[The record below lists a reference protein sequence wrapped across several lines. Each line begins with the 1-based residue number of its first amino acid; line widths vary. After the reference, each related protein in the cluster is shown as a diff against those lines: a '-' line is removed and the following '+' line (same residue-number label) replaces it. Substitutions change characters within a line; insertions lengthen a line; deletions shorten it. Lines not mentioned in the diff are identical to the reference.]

1 MAAAG
6 GSKIA
11 IYGAIAGNFL
21 VAVMKFVASFF
32 TGSSAMLSEGIHSL
46 IDTSNGLL
54 LLYGI
59 KQSKQKP
66 DVHHPFGYGK
76 EIYFWSFVV
85 AIFIFAMGGGVAIY
99 EGILHVMH
107 PVAQDE
113 SMMNWNY
120 GVLIGAIFI
129 ESATFYVAY
138 RQFRKAHQ
146 QGIITSIRKSKDAAT
161 FAVLIE
167 DAAAVTGLLFALIGV
182 GLAHYTGNPVYD
194 GAASIA
200 IGLLLTS
207 VSFFLARETKALLIG
222 ESATEEDIKLVEEVI
237 NKYPIIKDFRN
248 IKTMHMGPDEILL
261 ALEVDFIDSISS
273 VEVEACIGEIDDVL
287 KERNPKFNKI
297 YIEANNFKE
306 E

>member
-11 IYGAIAGNFL
+11 IYGAILGNFL

-59 KQSKQKP
+59 KQSTQMP
-66 DVHHPFGYGK
+66 DKHHPFGYGK
-76 EIYFWSFVV
+76 EIYFWSFIV
-85 AIFIFAMGGGVAIY
+85 AIIIFALGGGVAMY

-107 PVAQDE
+107 PVAQNED
-113 SMMNWNY
+113 MMSWNY
-120 GVLIGAIFI
+120 GVLVGAIFI
-129 ESATFYVAY
+129 ESATLYVAY
-138 RQFRKAHQ
+138 QQFKKGNHKN
-146 QGIITSIRKSKDAAT
+146 IITSIRKSKDAAT

-167 DAAAVTGLLFALIGV
+167 DAAAVTGLLFALIGI
-182 GLAHYTGNPVYD
+182 GLAHITGNPIYD

-200 IGLLLTS
+200 IGALLIS

-222 ESATEEDIKLVEEVI
+222 ESASEEDIILVKAVI
-237 NKYPIIKDFRN
+237 GNYPIIKAYRN
-248 IKTMHMGPDEILL
+248 IKTMHMGPNEILL
-261 ALEVDFIDSISS
+261 ALEVDFVDDITSS
-273 VEVEACIGEIDDVL
+273 KVEACIGEIDDIL
-287 KERNPKFNKI
+287 KEHNPKFNKI
-297 YIEANNFKE
+297 YIEANNFVE